1 MPFKAPE
8 SYALDRP
15 ESPLMNRR
23 SVDDN
28 DNESDLSDVEEFDPL
43 RKSQRPYTDDAS
55 QPIRSVFDSEKN
67 ASFSKTPLAWL
78 DGQRKRGSWRRCLI
92 PTRFCCMLILLFVAT
107 LVLLLSAGG
116 IWVYK
121 AAVPLDGQSDPWYPS
136 PKGGTV
142 DSWKKAYEKAA
153 KLVGDMTL
161 VEKVNVTSG
170 VGWSMGMCV
179 GNTGPVPRLGFPS
192 LCLQDGPLGLRFADN
207 ITAFPAGITVG
218 ATWNKTLMYERGKAH
233 GFEGKKKGVH
243 VILGPSMGPLGRL
256 PAGGRNWEGFG
267 SDPVLQG
274 IAAAETI
281 KGIQDAGVIATA
293 KHYVANEQEH
303 FRQAWEWGIPNAI
316 SSNIDDRTLH
326 EVYAWPFADS
336 VRAGVASVMC
346 SYNQVNNSYACGNSK
361 LMNGIL
367 KDEMGFQGFIQ
378 SDWLAQRS
386 GVASALAGLDMTMP
400 GDGLGWADGDSLF
413 GPELT
418 KAVLNTSVPMDRLN
432 DMALRIVAA
441 WYQLGQDDDDEWPSN
456 KIGGQPTFSSWTDDE
471 EGNLHPGSS
480 NSEETGIVN
489 KFVPVRNTEE
499 DGDHDALARQVAR
512 EGIVLVKNED
522 SLLPLSRNGTTSSS
536 TGKFK
541 VGIFGE
547 SAYPNPKGPNAC
559 IDRACNDYALASG
572 WGSGAV
578 ELPYLVAP
586 SEALH
591 ANLDSQSVEITDW
604 EKNGVEHIEAEA
616 ANQDLCLVF
625 ISSDAGEGFVSWNGV
640 RGDRND
646 LHPQKGGDE
655 LVRRVASNCENTVV
669 VLHTVGPTVLE
680 EFIELPG
687 VKAVLIAHLPGQESG
702 NALADVLF
710 GDHNPDG
717 HLPYTIAK
725 SAADYGPTSGILYY
739 PNNVV
744 PQQDFSEGLYIDYRY
759 LDAHAIEPRYPFGHG
774 LSYVHWKLNSLFVHN
789 LGMSANSTPAARP
802 DGLTPPALDDTIPDP
817 ATALFPAGFRKL
829 KNYIYPYL
837 ASTSSVV
844 KGRYDY
850 PVGYGTP
857 RPPSQAGGAQGGNPD
872 LFTPA
877 VSVAATLTNLGDLP
891 GAQVVQ
897 LYLAFP
903 ANLTNS
909 LGQAIDTPPRVLRG
923 WEKVYIDPARMKR
936 QKVEI
941 ELTRRDLSFWDV
953 GVQSWVVPP
962 GMFTCWLGYSSRD
975 LRLEGVFE
983 GRVTLNFGGD
993 VLGGGGGGEGS

>member
-8 SYALDRP
+8 SYELDRP
-15 ESPLMNRR
+15 ESPLINRR
-23 SVDDN
+23 SQDD
-28 DNESDLSDVEEFDPL
+28 DSDLSEVDEFDPL
-43 RKSQRPYTDDAS
+43 KRSQRPYTDDAS

-67 ASFSKTPLAWL
+67 ASFTRTPLVWL
-78 DGQRKRGSWRRCLI
+78 DGQRKKGTWRKWLI
-92 PTRFCCMLILLFVAT
+92 PTRFCCLLILLFVAT

-136 PKGGTV
+136 PKGGTLEA
-142 DSWKKAYEKAA
+142 WKDAYAKAA
-153 KLVGDMTL
+153 KLVGEMTL
-161 VEKVNVTSG
+161 VEKVNVTTG

-192 LCLQDGPLGLRFADN
+192 LCLQDGPLGLRFVDN

-233 GFEGKKKGVH
+233 GFEAKTKGVH
-243 VILGPSMGPLGRL
+243 VLLGPSMGPLGRL

-293 KHYVANEQEH
+293 KHYVGNEQEH

-346 SYNQVNNSYACGNSK
+346 SYNQVNNSYACQNSK

-367 KDEMGFQGFIQ
+367 KDELGFQGFIQ

-400 GDGLGWADGDSLF
+400 GDGLGWADGNSLF

-432 DMALRIVAA
+432 DMALRVAAA
-441 WYQLGQDDDDEWPSN
+441 WYQLGQDDDREWPSN
-456 KIGGQPTFSSWTDDE
+456 QKGGQPTFSSWTDDE
-471 EGNLHPGSS
+471 NGKLHPGSPD
-480 NSEETGIVN
+480 SEETGVVN
-489 KFVPVRNTEE
+489 KFVPVRNTERG
-499 DGDHDALARQVAR
+499 GDHDATARQVAK

-522 SLLPLSRNGTTSSS
+522 SILPLSRNGTSASSGS
-536 TGKFK
+536 KFK

-547 SAYPNPKGPNAC
+547 DAFPNPKGPNAC
-559 IDRACNDYALASG
+559 KDRSCNEFTLASG

-591 ANLDSQSVEITDW
+591 ANFDSQSVEITDW
-604 EKNGVEHIEAEA
+604 EKNSVDHIA
-616 ANQDLCLVF
+616 ATAGEQDLCLVF
-625 ISSDAGEGFVSWNGV
+625 ISSDAGEGFTSWNGV

-655 LVRRVASNCENTVV
+655 LVKQVASNCANTVV
-669 VLHTVGPTVLE
+669 VLHTVGPTMLE
-680 EFIELPG
+680 EWIELLG

-702 NALADVLF
+702 NALAEVVF

-725 SAADYGPTSGILYY
+725 RAEDYGPSSGVLYY
-739 PNNVV
+739 PNGVV
-744 PQQDFSEGLYIDYRY
+744 PQQDFTEGLYIDYRY
-759 LDAHAIEPRYPFGHG
+759 LDANDIEPRYPFGHG
-774 LSYVHWKLNSLFVHN
+774 LSYVDWKLNSLFVHN
-789 LGMSANSTPAARP
+789 LGMSPEPTPLPRP
-802 DGLTPPALDDTIPDP
+802 EGLQPPVIDTNLPDP
-817 ATALFPAGFRKL
+817 ESALLPSGFHKV
-829 KNYIYPYL
+829 KKYIYPYL
-837 ASTSSVV
+837 PSTSEIK
-844 KGRYDY
+844 KGRYPY
-850 PVGYGTP
+850 PAGYGSPCTP
-857 RPPSQAGGAQGGNPD
+857 SPAGGAEGGNPD
-872 LFTPA
+872 LYTPA
-877 VSVAATLTNLGDLP
+877 VSVAATLTNLGSIP
-891 GAQVVQ
+891 GACVVQ
-897 LYLAFP
+897 LYIAFP
-903 ANLTNS
+903 PNITNS
-909 LGQAIDTPPRVLRG
+909 LGEAVDTPPKVLRA
-923 WEKVYIDPARMKR
+923 WEKKFIDPTVRKR
-936 QKVEI
+936 QSVSM
-941 ELTRRDLSFWDV
+941 ELTRRDLSFWDT
-953 GVQSWVVPP
+953 GLQSWVVP
-962 GMFTCWLGYSSRD
+962 GGLFTVWLGYSAGD
-975 LRLEGVFE
+975 LALEGVFE
-983 GRVTLNFGGD
+983 GRVSLN
-993 VLGGGGGGEGS
+993 LGGGGG